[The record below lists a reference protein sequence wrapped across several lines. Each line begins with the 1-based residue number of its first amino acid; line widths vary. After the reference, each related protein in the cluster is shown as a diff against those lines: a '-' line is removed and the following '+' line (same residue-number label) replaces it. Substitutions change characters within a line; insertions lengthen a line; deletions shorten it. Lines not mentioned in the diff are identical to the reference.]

1 MKCPNCNATLS
12 CGCQRRTA
20 SDGKGC
26 CSSCVS
32 AYEQKLIFNK
42 TGGAP
47 ITPAPV
53 STNNVWGVNRYVNT
67 KK

>member
-1 MKCPNCNATLS
+1 MKCPNCNSTLS

-20 SDGKGC
+20 SDGTQC

-32 AYEQKLIFNK
+32 QYEQKLIANGPK
-42 TGGAP
+42 KATSP
-47 ITPAPV
+47 PV
-53 STNNVWGVNRYVNT
+53 ENGTIWGVNRYVAP